1 MAQLKSAA
9 MIDLNSGDNDIYT
22 IPSGV
27 TQVKLSEIILANK
40 DTNATA
46 NLSVKI
52 YKKTIDQF
60 VTIIPSPSLLALE
73 SKFISMSTFLTEGDI
88 IIVTSNLIN
97 KVDVMVSCV
106 EM

>member
-60 VTIIPSPSLLALE
+60 VTIIPSTSLLALE

-88 IIVTSNLIN
+88 ITVTSNLIN

-106 EM
+106 EI